1 MRGHGAFKDW
11 AKDKWEKAKVRFKP
25 FAKNVAKDTLLPIGK
40 DLLLGRAPTADSIA
54 QNLKSSL
61 KRNALKEV
69 REYLPVPV
77 AKKPTI
83 RISRR
88 RTTRRIR

>member
-54 QNLKSSL
+54 QNLKKSV
-61 KRNALKEV
+61 KKNVLKEV
-69 REYLPVPV
+69 QDYLPTPV
-77 AKKPTI
+77 AK
-83 RISRR
+83 R
-88 RTTRRIR
+88 RTTRRRTFRRIR